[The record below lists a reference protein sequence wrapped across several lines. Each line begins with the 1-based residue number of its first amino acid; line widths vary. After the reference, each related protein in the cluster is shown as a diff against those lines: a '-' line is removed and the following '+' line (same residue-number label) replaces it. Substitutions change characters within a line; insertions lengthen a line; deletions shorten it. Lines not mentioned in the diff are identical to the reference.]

1 MNRTQKL
8 GATISLTLIAV
19 ALLAAPAWALIKVLH
34 PLQKV
39 IAESNYIFVA
49 KVESVDPSRP
59 SAVLTHS
66 ENLKGEAPWKRL
78 PINLKGNAIRVD
90 GKEVLHSP
98 DLLKR
103 LAPDLPVIV
112 FGVNQP
118 QGKTMLLAYT
128 NGTWFQVVGQK
139 DGERQSWAF
148 THCEIYLR
156 RTFHGPTAD
165 MQQVVADVLARK
177 AKAPPPDETAIIGF
191 GPEVPQP

>member
-1 MNRTQKL
+1 MNRIRRIVAVL
-8 GATISLTLIAV
+8 GVGLITAICVSPALAV
-19 ALLAAPAWALIKVLH
+19 IKVLC
-34 PLQKV
+34 PLQKF

-59 SAVLTHS
+59 AAVLTLS

-78 PINLKGNAIRVD
+78 PINLKGNAIRID
-90 GKEVLHSP
+90 KKEVLHSP
-98 DLLKR
+98 ELLKR
-103 LAPDLPVIV
+103 LAPELPVVV

-139 DGERQSWAF
+139 NGERQSWAF

-177 AKAPPPDETAIIGF
+177 AKAPPPDETATVGF
-191 GPEVPQP
+191 GPEVSPSN